1 MVYEGDVGLDSLL
14 AKDGMEFVQA
24 CYRLILNREADEGGL
39 LHHLDL
45 LAKGRSKLTMLIQFA
60 ESDECK
66 SKGLH
71 HSALVNAARQRK
83 PSTLRMFKGL
93 LKSGSRSPVPVAKA
107 DKVTSSPSVAMIA
120 GTAPTPSASSNP
132 YQIVPVTAGKWAM
145 QVRVARSGGGQ
156 RFHSFWFDLT
166 TSLQWTSGVVG
177 IIRAELEMACNLKKI
192 YPALRFSM
200 QANHGFAEIDES
212 QLQWLLQAENVA
224 EAYMEFFGRKGGDAH
239 KVQVEIPDTDAF
251 FHPYGESDLIFS
263 MGWKDSQ
270 KERLFSTLKEQL
282 PNVAL
287 GYLIYDII
295 MLRPETEHFY
305 AKNDRDQFEKYLKW
319 ISYNCDFLLFGGE
332 NTKRDV
338 EAWQRKRK
346 WPTLP
351 GRAIRFGSDIVE
363 AAGRA
368 DDVTAL
374 SEIGITGTFMLAV
387 GTAEPRKN
395 YNTLYRA
402 YLLAQDISPIP
413 LPQLVICGQNGH
425 RIHNLN
431 DQMARDPRVKDRIL
445 RRTPSDDQLS
455 ALYRNCLF
463 TLLPSFYEGWSLTL
477 PESFA
482 YGKLCLCADTPPL
495 RETGTDLAEFIDPI
509 DIMAWARAII
519 DYAQNHGKLAA
530 REQRIATQ
538 WQMTTWS
545 DAAGLA
551 YHNLVELYD
560 EHLSG
565 SHARKPPVIW
575 MDLTLSYLNWN
586 SSLTGVTRV
595 ELMYAKTLREIAP
608 STRFFASDNGLFF
621 EIDPSYLTWMDE
633 GKDLSNSYD
642 NFNTFWNQ
650 HEREGRGFRSPLRN
664 VSDPRQSPAYLES
677 FPAGSIVFF
686 SGIDFGFYDTSGK
699 PQLTYTHLV
708 NGLRPK
714 EGNTLLA
721 HFMHDFT
728 PSDWPQIHKSE
739 TVDGY
744 EPFCD
749 FVSNNFDY
757 LAYGGFTA
765 QRDGE
770 ALQKRRGWK
779 MPKGDA
785 VMLGFDITPNMSAN
799 LQHDLSYLD
808 GIGINSDFVLA
819 VGTLEPR
826 KNHETLY
833 RAYLLMQ
840 QREMLNKPLQMVFV
854 GKPGWNNDDFL
865 TTLASDNRVK
875 GKIIT
880 VNPSDEGLDILY
892 RHSRFTLLPSFYE
905 GWSLPLPES
914 LSYGKFCLASD
925 TPPLRERGGDF
936 VEFIHPLDAAAWAER
951 IAFYANHPDKL
962 ISWEERIKYEWQPVS
977 WEEATEMLKDKLYAA
992 YDSLFSGSAKATSDV
1007 AA

>member
-1 MVYEGDVGLDSLL
+1 MVDAGEVALDGLL

-24 CYRLILNREADEGGL
+24 CYRLILNRDADEGGL
-39 LHHLDL
+39 RHHLDL
-45 LAKGRSKLTMLIQFA
+45 LAKGMAKLTMVVELGGSA
-60 ESDECK
+60 ECK
-66 SKGLH
+66 AKGLDAT
-71 HSALVNAARQRK
+71 ALMMAARRRK
-83 PSTLRMFKGL
+83 RTVLAALKGFFKGNSNAPAAAAGEAV
-93 LKSGSRSPVPVAKA
+93 KTAPVPEF
-107 DKVTSSPSVAMIA
+107 
-120 GTAPTPSASSNP
+120 P
-132 YQIVPVTAGKWAM
+132 YQIVAVPVDEWNA
-145 QVRVARSGGGQ
+145 QVSAARPEGGQ
-156 RFHSFWFDLT
+156 RFHNFWFDLT

-192 YPALRFSM
+192 YPNLRFSM
-200 QANHGFAEIDES
+200 QANHGFAEIDEA
-212 QLQWLLQAENVA
+212 QLQWLLGAENVA
-224 EAYMEFFGRKGGDAH
+224 EAYMEFFGRKGGEAR
-239 KVQVEIPDTDAF
+239 KVRVDVPDTDDF
-251 FHPYGESDLIFS
+251 FHPYGSDDLIFS

-270 KERLFSTLKEQL
+270 KEHLFSVLKERM
-282 PNVAL
+282 PGIAL

-305 AKNDRDQFEKYLKW
+305 AKSDQTQFEKYLKW

-363 AAGRA
+363 AVGRA
-368 DDVTAL
+368 DDTTVLA
-374 SEIGITGTFMLAV
+374 EIGITGPFMLAV

-402 YLLAQDISPIP
+402 YLLAQDLSETP

-425 RIHNLN
+425 RVQNLT
-431 DQMARDPRVKDRIL
+431 DQMARDPRVKEHIL
-445 RRTPSDDQLS
+445 RRTPNDGQLS

-495 RETGTDLAEFIDPI
+495 RETGSDLAEFIDPI
-509 DIMAWARAII
+509 DVMAWARAMI
-519 DYAQNHGKLAA
+519 DYASNREKLAA
-530 REQRIATQ
+530 REQRIAMQ
-538 WQMTTWS
+538 WHMTTWA

-551 YHNLVELYD
+551 YRNLVELY
-560 EHLSG
+560 EERSSG
-565 SHARKPPVIW
+565 VHAQSHGRKPPVIW

-595 ELMYAKTLREIAP
+595 ELMYAKTLRQIAP
-608 STRFFASDNGLFF
+608 STRFFASDNGHFF
-621 EIDPSYLTWMDE
+621 EIDPSYLTWMDDGE
-633 GKDLSNSYD
+633 DLSQAYN
-642 NFNTFWNQ
+642 NFNAFWLH
-650 HEREGRGFRSPLRN
+650 HEREGLSFRSPLRN
-664 VSDPRQSPAYLES
+664 VTDPRQSPAYLGS
-677 FPAGSIVFF
+677 LPAGSIAFF
-686 SGIDFGFYDTSGK
+686 SGIDFGFYDKKGK

-708 NGLRPK
+708 EDLRPS
-714 EGNTLLA
+714 EGNVLLA

-749 FVSNNFDY
+749 FVSNHFDY
-757 LAYGGFTA
+757 LVYGGFTA

-785 VMLGFDITPNMSAN
+785 VMLGFDITPNISSDPQDDRA
-799 LQHDLSYLD
+799 YLKEL
-808 GIGINSDFVLA
+808 GITSDFVLA

-833 RAYLLMQ
+833 RAYLLML
-840 QREMLNKPLQMVFV
+840 QRQMLGKPLQMIFV

-865 TTLASDNRVK
+865 TTLASDERVK

-880 VNPSDEGLDILY
+880 VNPSDGGLDILY
-892 RHSRFTLLPSFYE
+892 RHSLFTLLPSFYE

-914 LSYGKFCLASD
+914 LSYGKFCLVSD

-936 VEFIHPLDAAAWAER
+936 VEFIHPLDAARWAER
-951 IAFYANHPDKL
+951 IAFYANHPNQL
-962 ISWEERIKYEWQPVS
+962 IPLEARIKTEWHPVS
-977 WEEATEMLKDKLYAA
+977 WEEATEILKDKLYSA
-992 YDSLFSGSAKATSDV
+992 YDSQFGATVPAIAASGRKEV
-1007 AA
+1007 